1 MGGVVMRNLTFEQRG
16 AVGVLRVNRPDHYN
30 SLNRSTLEEM
40 RDFFDV
46 ASNLR
51 ALVLT
56 GVGQAFIAGADIHE
70 IQEMSPEAMFDFLRL
85 GQEVANDI
93 ETAPFVTIAAV
104 NGYALGGGLEMA
116 LACDFIYAA
125 REAKLGLPE
134 VSLGMIPGF
143 GGTQRLARAIGARGA
158 KELIFSGRSITA
170 EEAFNINLVNRLCE
184 PETLIEQCYAT
195 ISTIL
200 RNSFTAAM
208 HAKEAIGEGFGL
220 DPHDALELE
229 QNLALVCFSS
239 LDRLEGME
247 AFLNKR
253 EPHFA

>member
-1 MGGVVMRNLTFEQRG
+1 MGNLIFEQRG
-16 AVGVLRVNRPDHYN
+16 RVGVLRINRPDHYN
-30 SLNRSTLEEM
+30 ALNLSTLQDMQE
-40 RDFFDV
+40 FFDT
-46 ASNLR
+46 APDLR

-56 GVGQAFIAGADIHE
+56 GMGDKAFIAGADIRE
-70 IQEMSPEAMFDFLRL
+70 IQRMSPEQMLDFLRL
-85 GQEVANDI
+85 GQEVASDI

-125 REAKLGLPE
+125 RGAKLGLPE
-134 VSLGMIPGF
+134 VTLGMIPGF
-143 GGTQRLARAIGARGA
+143 GGTQRLARAIGTRGA
-158 KELIFSGRSITA
+158 KELIYSGRSITA
-170 EEAFNINLVNRLCE
+170 EEAFNIGLVNHLCE
-184 PETLIEQCYAT
+184 SETLMEQCYAT
-195 ISTIL
+195 IATIL

-229 QNLALVCFSS
+229 QNLALICFSS
-239 LDRLEGME
+239 GDRFEGVE

-253 EPHFA
+253 EPHFV